1 MNQIRLSS
9 PAKVNLT
16 LDIADKTTSGYHR
29 MQSIMMPIQLHDT
42 IVMRKNNNKGILL
55 RTKGIVC
62 PQGCENSAYKAA
74 ELFYGAAKMRPAVT
88 ITLNK
93 RIPLASGLGGG
104 SSNAATV
111 LVGLNELY
119 GSPLSAKKLVQL
131 AKKIGMDTPFF
142 LHPTLALATHF
153 GEKITPITRKNSAL
167 PRVLLFPQKGKKKST
182 NLAYG
187 SLDLSL
193 CNKQKES
200 TKRLLNF
207 LKKSPKIWDKDWNA
221 LLHND
226 FEQLYLSA
234 STDQKTKKTHLTGA
248 GSMRFMVHE

>member
-1 MNQIRLSS
+1 MNQISLLS

-16 LDIADKTTSGYHR
+16 LDIGRKMANGYHK
-29 MQSIMMPIQLHDT
+29 MESIIMPIQLHDT
-42 IVMRKNNNKGILL
+42 IVMKKNNNKGILL
-55 RTKGIVC
+55 HTKGVIC

-88 ITLNK
+88 IALNK

-119 GSPLSAKKLVQL
+119 DSPLSAKKLLQL

-167 PRVLLFPQKGKKKST
+167 PRVLLFPQKRKKKST
-182 NLAYG
+182 MEAYG
-187 SLDLSL
+187 SLDLGL

-200 TKRLLNF
+200 TKRLLNL
-207 LKKSPKIWDKDWNA
+207 LKKSPKIWDKDWNV

-226 FEQLYLSA
+226 FEQLYLLT
-234 STDQKTKKTHLTGA
+234 STDQKAKKSHLTGA
-248 GSMRFMVHE
+248 GPMRFKIRG